1 MAITKRTE
9 QDKIEVVGEFKH
21 IQVRTATIIEEDGV
35 ELSRSFH
42 RHTVSPDATADAV
55 ADESADVQ
63 AMVTQFHTDAVK
75 TAFAEHVAAQKAP
88 DEGE

>member
-9 QDKIEVVGEFKH
+9 EDKIEVVGEFKT

-42 RHTVSPDATADAV
+42 RHVVTPDSDSSG
-55 ADESADVQ
+55 ESADVK
-63 AMVTQFHTDAVK
+63 AMVAQFHTDTVK
-75 TAFAEHVAAQKAP
+75 AAYKKHME
-88 DEGE
+88 DSSKV

>member
-21 IQVRTATIIEEDGV
+21 IQVRTATIIKEDGV

-42 RHTVSPDATADAV
+42 RHTIAPDSDSSN
-55 ADESADVQ
+55 ESADVK
-63 AMVTQFHTDAVK
+63 AMVAQFHTDAVK
-75 TAFAEHVAAQKAP
+75 AAYAKHMKDNEATEVAE
-88 DEGE
+88 